1 MCQGHAFFHLVL
13 IGIRTCREQA
23 LFDAVP
29 AHITKDPDMWSMCD
43 FVDVQ
48 NNSLCRSI
56 EDLIELNEQH
66 VYSCVVNWNSYLF
79 ACAAV

>member
-1 MCQGHAFFHLVL
+1 M
-13 IGIRTCREQA
+13 CREQA

-29 AHITKDPDMWSMCD
+29 AHITNDPDMWSMCD

-48 NNSLCRSI
+48 NKSLCRSI

-66 VYSCVVNWNSYLF
+66 VFSCVVNLHCISFVHLLNSAHSF
-79 ACAAV
+79 VF